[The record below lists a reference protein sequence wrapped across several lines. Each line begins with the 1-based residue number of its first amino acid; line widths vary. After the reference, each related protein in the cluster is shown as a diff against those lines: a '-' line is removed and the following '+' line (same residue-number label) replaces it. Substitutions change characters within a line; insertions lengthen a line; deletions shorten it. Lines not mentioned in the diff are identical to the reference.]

1 MYVLAFFLFLLS
13 RSVFLDVSGF
23 FVLCFGEQALF
34 IEYYFSISED
44 KMQNPNLNITQT
56 LWFSAC
62 GAALLWFMYWIFYDL
77 IVWSKLLV
85 EVSPLNYFGVALS
98 VSLML
103 FSGLGVRKLESLC
116 YLGSTASILWFAYW
130 ITYDL
135 TVWNKSFSEVNTVNY
150 IGVVLSLWL
159 VFVPKIATLKPKKQ
173 AVVQATAATTQKRTA
188 PRTKKR
194 VVVK

>member
-1 MYVLAFFLFLLS
+1 
-13 RSVFLDVSGF
+13 
-23 FVLCFGEQALF
+23 
-34 IEYYFSISED
+34 
-44 KMQNPNLNITQT
+44 MQNPNLNITRA

-62 GAALLWFMYWIFYDL
+62 GVSSLWFLYWIFYDL
-77 IVWSKLLV
+77 IVWNKQLV
-85 EVSPLNYFGVALS
+85 QVSPLNYFGVALS

-116 YLGSTASILWFAYW
+116 YLGSTASILWFTYW

-135 TVWNKSFSEVNTVNY
+135 VVWNKSFSEVNTVNY

-159 VFVPKIATLKPKKQ
+159 VFVPKIASLKPKKQ
-173 AVVQATAATTQKRTA
+173 ALVQTTIATTQKRPA